1 MKITEYW
8 NPAESTE
15 GVLLEMDRMS
25 FHEFGRDVYAR
36 AIELAAQSL
45 ASRIVAE
52 RGQEILAK
60 CDMQAVANLSVAE
73 AAVSVRDTIHH
84 DMKSLKKT
92 IGEGLAKLD
101 EPVYEGTWYGGR
113 RRVR

>member
-1 MKITEYW
+1 MKVTEYW
-8 NPAESTE
+8 NPMESRE
-15 GVLLEMDRMS
+15 GVLLEMDRIS
-25 FHEFGRDVYAR
+25 FDAFGRDVYVR
-36 AIELAAQSL
+36 AVELAAQSL

-73 AAVSVRDTIHH
+73 AAVSVRDTIHR
-84 DMKSLKKT
+84 DIKDLKKE
-92 IGEGLAKLD
+92 IRFGLAELD
-101 EPVYEGTWYGGR
+101 EPVYESTWYGGR